1 MSHAASQTSGSPS
14 PGGPL
19 VVVGDVATDI
29 VCAPNGPWRVGSDTD
44 AAIEVRAGGSAANT
58 AAWAAS
64 SLDSAAGTVS
74 AVDSAARTESAA
86 ATHGPLT
93 DVVFVGRVGS
103 DDASWHRRVL
113 TDVGVDAQLVVD
125 GTVATTRLV
134 ALIDGVSGER
144 TMLTD
149 RGAGIR
155 LAPADIDATLI
166 ATATWVHLSGYLL
179 FAVSP
184 QATFRHIVGI
194 CREAGVPWS
203 VDPASAGYLA
213 DLGIDT
219 ARHLLQGASIGFPNA
234 EEARLLAGFARDG
247 QIEAVACALTKL
259 WGTVVVKLGSKGAI
273 VARDGS
279 IIGRADSLTVAV
291 VVDAVGAGDAFAGG
305 WLAAML
311 GGGSDTDCL
320 TSALRT
326 AAAALGVIGGRP
338 SGPLPWR
345 A

>member
-1 MSHAASQTSGSPS
+1 M
-14 PGGPL
+14 
-19 VVVGDVATDI
+19 GDVATDI
-29 VCAPNGPWRVGSDTD
+29 VCAPNGSWRVGSDTD
-44 AAIEVRAGGSAANT
+44 AAIAIRAGGSAANT
-58 AAWAAS
+58 AAWAATAANTPARAA
-64 SLDSAAGTVS
+64 SAAP
-74 AVDSAARTESAA
+74 
-86 ATHGPLT
+86 THGQLT

-113 TDVGVDAQLVVD
+113 TEVGVDAQLVVD

-155 LAPADIDATLI
+155 LAPSDINATLI

-179 FAVSP
+179 FAPSP

-213 DLGIDT
+213 DLGNDA

-234 EEARLLAGFARDG
+234 QEALLLAGFAPDG
-247 QIEAVACALTKL
+247 DIDAAACALTEL
-259 WGTVVVKLGSKGAI
+259 WRTVVVKLGAHGAI
-273 VARDGS
+273 VARDAS
-279 IIGRADSLTVAV
+279 IADRVPALTVPV
-291 VVDAVGAGDAFAGG
+291 IVDAVGAGDAFAGG

-311 GGGSDTDCL
+311 GGGSETNCL
-320 TSALRT
+320 TGAVRT
-326 AAAALGVIGGRP
+326 AAAALGVVGGRP
-338 SGPLPWR
+338 NRELLWEFREGPLPLR